1 MSRSEGGEL
10 VAVSKPRSGSKH
22 SMSVIAPTR
31 SARQRIRTRIPVVTS
46 SGEATSSACSR
57 GASAPSR
64 VTSTNANGRSNGWPL
79 TGSGTHVQDVTVP
92 VSATST
98 NSSVAAWVTGSNSG
112 GGTTTLPSDVRPPTT
127 TPSRSPDRKRP
138 STGPVERV

>member
-1 MSRSEGGEL
+1 
-10 VAVSKPRSGSKH
+10 
-22 SMSVIAPTR
+22 MSVMSPLR
-31 SARQRIRTRIPVVTS
+31 SARHRTRTRIPVSTS
-46 SGEATSSACSR
+46 AGEATSSAWSR

-64 VTSTNANGRSNGWPL
+64 VTSANANGRSSGCPL
-79 TGSGTHVQDVTVP
+79 TGSGTQVHDVTVP

-127 TPSRSPDRKRP
+127 TPSRSPERNRP